1 MSITRSKTIVEL
13 IAQRTPT
20 ATRSDLDVY
29 SKSEVDAEIAG
40 VDLSLYTQLSTT
52 ASISGGL
59 DLRIDVLEI
68 DSTNIQSDLES
79 ISTEVIAISGDVI
92 DLDISLTEAIFTH
105 VTVDGTTPSV
115 SGSMNAWGK
124 ITAIS
129 GGPFYIQLFK

>member
-13 IAQRTPT
+13 IAQRTPA

-40 VDLSLYTQLSTT
+40 VDLSLYTPLSTT

-59 DLRIDVLEI
+59 DLRIDVLEN
-68 DSTNIQSDLES
+68 DSTDMQSSLEDL
-79 ISTEVIAISGDVI
+79 STEVIAISGDVI

-115 SGSMNAWGK
+115 S
-124 ITAIS
+124 
-129 GGPFYIQLFK
+129 